1 MTFTTALYNHL
12 TAALL
17 ACDCSPAESQRLQDE
32 ELDRRDNPPQ
42 AQLKLKESNG
52 R

>member
-17 ACDCSPAESQRLQDE
+17 ACAPDPDEWPDVLAYVEETTKHLEPQDTE
-32 ELDRRDNPPQ
+32 
-42 AQLKLKESNG
+42 
-52 R
+52 